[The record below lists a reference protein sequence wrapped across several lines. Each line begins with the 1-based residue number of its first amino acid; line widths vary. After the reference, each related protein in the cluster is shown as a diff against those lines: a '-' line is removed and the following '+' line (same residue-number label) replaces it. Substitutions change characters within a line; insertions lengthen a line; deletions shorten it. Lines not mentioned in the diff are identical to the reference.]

1 MSFIRNLSFDNIYL
15 VLFCNICY
23 QKIYFSL
30 HKKMSDIDFQNF
42 FLSNTFISNTYIYN
56 NIYTIIF
63 NA

>member
-15 VLFCNICY
+15 VLFGNICH
-23 QKIYFSL
+23 QKINFSL
-30 HKKMSDIDFQNF
+30 HKKLSDIDFQTF
-42 FLSNTFISNTYIYN
+42 FLSNTFISNTYFYN